1 MKIIVNEKTNT
12 IILTGADE
20 KTRARF
26 CFFAGAYLARQREFG
41 LWAPFLD
48 NPQPSIRFCATGSG
62 ATQHVS
68 DMARSIAMSID
79 VPIETERKDKF
90 LVMIPPQDEDS
101 RAGAYLVLDSI
112 EALANRLPI
121 LYAKYQ
127 QPITVLKKDK
137 NGGCVDISKHI
148 TICGNSVNIVMPHDE
163 HDGPGKADP
172 TGKGPV
178 QVHARKKG
186 AK

>member
-1 MKIIVNEKTNT
+1 
-12 IILTGADE
+12 
-20 KTRARF
+20 
-26 CFFAGAYLARQREFG
+26 
-41 LWAPFLD
+41 
-48 NPQPSIRFCATGSG
+48 
-62 ATQHVS
+62 
-68 DMARSIAMSID
+68 
-79 VPIETERKDKF
+79 
-90 LVMIPPQDEDS
+90 MIPPRDEDA

-163 HDGPGKADP
+163 HDGPGKSDP
-172 TGKGPV
+172 AGKGPV

>member
-1 MKIIVNEKTNT
+1 MKIILDEKTNT
-12 IILTGADE
+12 ITLTGADE

-137 NGGCVDISKHI
+137 NGGYVDISKHI

-163 HDGPGKADP
+163 HDGPRKTDP
-172 TGKGPV
+172 TEKGPSPV
-178 QVHARKKG
+178 QVRKKVV
-186 AK
+186 K